1 MITYQIERYS
11 DVVPELATLYPEH
24 YEELEGATSGGYDL
38 DLDWNQ
44 YKNLDNAGMIQLVTC
59 RSDGELIGYILYI
72 VSRHLH
78 VKTCLTAYED
88 IYFLRKQ
95 HRKGRTGIKL
105 FQYAEQYLKS
115 LHVNK
120 ILCSTKVHQDNS
132 KLFEYLGYRFVEKLF
147 SKYI

>member
-24 YEELEGATSGGYDL
+24 YKELEASVSDKEVL
-38 DLDWNQ
+38 DPDWDQ
-44 YKNLDNAGMIQLVTC
+44 YKNLDNAEMIQLVTC

-72 VSRHLH
+72 ISRHLH
-78 VKTCLTAYED
+78 VKSCLTAYED

-105 FQYAEQYLKS
+105 FQYAEQHLKS
-115 LHVNK
+115 LCVNK

-132 KLFEYLGYRFVEKLF
+132 KLFEYLGYTFIEKLF
-147 SKYI
+147 STYI

>member
-1 MITYQIERYS
+1 MITYQAEQYS
-11 DVVPELATLYPEH
+11 DVLPELAVLYPEH
-24 YEELEGATSGGYDL
+24 YEEVQSPVSCGEEL
-38 DLDWNQ
+38 DLNWDQ
-44 YKNLDNAGMIQLVTC
+44 YKHLDNARMIQLITC
-59 RSDGELIGYILYI
+59 RSSGELIGYILYI
-72 VSRHLH
+72 ISRHLH

-105 FQYAEQYLKS
+105 FQFAEQHLKS
-115 LHVNK
+115 LNVNK

-132 KLFEYLGYRFVEKLF
+132 KLFEYLGYSFVEKLF

>member
-24 YEELEGATSGGYDL
+24 YEEVESPVAGGEKL
-38 DLDWNQ
+38 DLDWDQ

-72 VSRHLH
+72 ISRHLH

-95 HRKGRTGIKL
+95 YRKGRTGIKL
-105 FQYAEQYLKS
+105 FQFAEQHLKS

>member
-1 MITYQIERYS
+1 MITYQVEKYS
-11 DVVPELATLYPEH
+11 DVVPELAILYPEH
-24 YEELEGATSGGYDL
+24 YEEVEAPVANNEAL
-38 DLDWNQ
+38 DLDWDQ

-72 VSRHLH
+72 ISRHLH

-105 FQYAEQYLKS
+105 FQFAEQSLKS

>member
-1 MITYQIERYS
+1 MITYQVEKYS
-11 DVVPELATLYPEH
+11 DVVPELAILYPEH
-24 YEELEGATSGGYDL
+24 YEEVEAPVAHNEVL
-38 DLDWNQ
+38 DLNWDQ
-44 YKNLDNAGMIQLVTC
+44 YTNLDNAGMIQLVTC